1 MNRIAPFAQQD
12 LILYNTQLT
21 QQRVFKAQ
29 LQLGS
34 GKVSQDYAGI
44 AQRAARLV
52 SIEAAILRV
61 QQFTQTISLVD
72 QRLSLADIAMQ
83 SIDDIARQL
92 RGIVKSLDDAP
103 AERYSEL
110 REFAINARTV
120 IVESLNTSD
129 ATRHLFGG
137 TRIDTPPVDVSS
149 PYRNVSLIQADGA
162 VDQTFY
168 DSYYVEV
175 LGNTLPYAQGS
186 FYQQIYFD
194 KNGVLPTVPVPADL
208 NNPTLAEFV
217 AEDPALWQYY
227 VDRIDSTQML
237 ATPKLDYYKGDNR
250 SQAARISENQT
261 LNYGISASAPAF
273 QQLLMAVDALASMPA
288 TAPATTFLKPLIDK
302 TAAVLAKVLTD
313 APGDGFESLG
323 EIWLRLTIPRT
334 TLATVRE
341 GHERFA
347 AYADGVVSEIESIDR
362 AEVITRVQTDQLA
375 LEASYT
381 ALARISSLSLLDFLR

>member
-61 QQFTQTISLVD
+61 QRFTQTISLVD

-129 ATRHLFGG
+129 ATRHLFGA

-237 ATPKLDYYKGDNR
+237 ITQVDN
-250 SQAARISENQT
+250 
-261 LNYGISASAPAF
+261 
-273 QQLLMAVDALASMPA
+273 
-288 TAPATTFLKPLIDK
+288 
-302 TAAVLAKVLTD
+302 
-313 APGDGFESLG
+313 
-323 EIWLRLTIPRT
+323 
-334 TLATVRE
+334 
-341 GHERFA
+341 
-347 AYADGVVSEIESIDR
+347 
-362 AEVITRVQTDQLA
+362 
-375 LEASYT
+375 
-381 ALARISSLSLLDFLR
+381 LARDAEFQGLNLVNGSGSVLKVEFGKSSLSSLNINSVDLRSDSTGLNITAAASFSLSSLVDAAITELDAAATTLRSNASTLGSNVGLLQTRLDFTNKYVNDLTEGAGKLTLADINEEGANLVALLSRTRFPWTLNWLNRSVQGGPEHDR

>member
-149 PYRNVSLIQADGA
+149 PYRNVSLIQAHGA

-237 ATPKLDYYKGDNR
+237 ITQVDN
-250 SQAARISENQT
+250 
-261 LNYGISASAPAF
+261 
-273 QQLLMAVDALASMPA
+273 
-288 TAPATTFLKPLIDK
+288 
-302 TAAVLAKVLTD
+302 
-313 APGDGFESLG
+313 
-323 EIWLRLTIPRT
+323 
-334 TLATVRE
+334 
-341 GHERFA
+341 
-347 AYADGVVSEIESIDR
+347 
-362 AEVITRVQTDQLA
+362 
-375 LEASYT
+375 
-381 ALARISSLSLLDFLR
+381 LARDAEFQGLNLVNGSGSVLKVELGKSSLSSLNINSVDLRSDSTGLNITAAASFSLSSLVDAAITELDAAATTLRSNASTLGSNVGLLQTRLDFTNKYVNDLTEGAGKLTLADINEEGANLVALLSRTRFPWTQNWLNRSVQGGPEHDR